1 MAKGKLTR
9 EELDKKKERLQFEI
23 EQLEKIIAAS
33 DTSTFEIIIEKIKSE
48 MSGNI
53 AEEDWKSLKQNKNK
67 IEEFRKVS
75 KIIQNQSELLEEK
88 REELE
93 DTEWELNHFQLE
105 MFNNDQEVF
114 KPEETPYKAPGS
126 ENVYLSSGDVFRED
140 DNFFLIKRSEELYN
154 SFAIIS
160 NSFDGERLL
169 QYPSNRSILD
179 AADHVGNI
187 YEGDAQAAATEGLKI
202 IADTKAAK
210 EQNTE
215 QNIED

>member
-9 EELDKKKERLQFEI
+9 EELEEKKERLQFEI
-23 EQLEKIIAAS
+23 DQLEKIIAAS

-114 KPEETPYKAPGS
+114 KPEETPYKAP
-126 ENVYLSSGDVFRED
+126 ECEDVYLSTGDVFRED
-140 DNFFLIKRSEELYN
+140 NNFFLIKKSEELNN

-179 AADHVGNI
+179 AAEYVGNI
-187 YEGDAQAAATEGLKI
+187 YEGDAQAVATEGLKI
-202 IADTKAAK
+202 IADAKAAK

>member
-9 EELDKKKERLQFEI
+9 EELEEKKERLQFEI

-33 DTSTFEIIIEKIKSE
+33 DTSTFEIIIKKIKSE

-140 DNFFLIKRSEELYN
+140 DNFFLIKRSEELYT

-169 QYPSNRSILD
+169 QYPSNRSILNT
-179 AADHVGNI
+179 ADYVGNI

-202 IADTKAAK
+202 IADDKAAK
-210 EQNTE
+210 EQNAE